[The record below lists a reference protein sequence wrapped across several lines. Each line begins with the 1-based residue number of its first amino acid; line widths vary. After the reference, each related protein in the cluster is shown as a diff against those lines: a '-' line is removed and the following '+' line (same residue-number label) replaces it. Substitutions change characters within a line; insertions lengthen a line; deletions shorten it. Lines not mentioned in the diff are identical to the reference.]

1 MKIIKMS
8 TPNKSRRKRA
18 IKDIDLAIVHYTG
31 STNVDGTV
39 SWFKNKI
46 AKVSSQYVIDRNG
59 DVYQFETP
67 MTICWHAGVSYW
79 NGKNGCNNRS
89 IGYELVGNYSLGF
102 TNEQYDSLNQLLVE
116 NMVSFPFINSVVG
129 HEHVAPGR
137 KIDPGINF
145 YWDRVGLALKN
156 ANLYKRLKYLGGRP
170 VNLEIRGSATMESG
184 KDPMIQLIL

>member
-1 MKIIKMS
+1 MS

-184 KDPMIQLIL
+184 KNPMIQLIL